1 MRLLRIGGLL
11 LLAAGALNVY
21 AQTGVSLA
29 YRVEA
34 SANASSGEYAPMWL
48 TANRYGLSSV
58 RANSGYLRAGLFYA
72 QLLKRGWRV
81 EAGLD
86 LAGTLN
92 HGADAGRAGFVV
104 QQAYGDLSWRMLT
117 LSIGSKERPGF
128 PLEKDGRL
136 SSGMLVEGPNARPV
150 PQVRG
155 EIREYLPLG
164 FTGNW
169 LSFKGH
175 IAYGRFTDNGWQ
187 EAFVAPGQYY
197 ARDVYYHS
205 KSLMFRLGNRE
216 KFPLTF
222 EFGLLMATQFAG
234 DRLVMQSDGTG
245 KLVTDMPDGL
255 KAFWKAFMPQAGG
268 SDTPAGE
275 QVNVE
280 GNMLGSWNFALT
292 YGLGDWRLRAYL
304 EHYFEDHSQMFWEYG
319 RWKDGQLGLEV
330 TLPKNRWVSKVL
342 WEGLA
347 TNDQT
352 GSILYDG
359 FWGSFPD
366 VQVSGNDGYY
376 NHYIYQAW
384 QHAGMA
390 MGNPLLTSPAYNE
403 DGSITFKSNRV
414 RSNHVGLTGDPTEEW
429 NWRVLASFTRHWG
442 TYSAPLDKQRK
453 QFSSLWE
460 VTYQPRRIEGW
471 CFSVALGL
479 DRGNYTPGNT
489 AGGMIT
495 IRKTGLLLK

>member
-1 MRLLRIGGLL
+1 MRLLKIGGLL

-21 AQTGVSLA
+21 AQTEASLT

-34 SANASSGEYAPMWL
+34 STNASLGEYAPMWL

-58 RANSGYLRAGLFYA
+58 QANSGYLRAGLFYD
-72 QLLKRGWRV
+72 QPLKRGWRV

-155 EIREYLPLG
+155 EIREYLPWG

-292 YGLGDWRLRAYL
+292 YGLGDCGCGPIWSTISR
-304 EHYFEDHSQMFWEYG
+304 
-319 RWKDGQLGLEV
+319 
-330 TLPKNRWVSKVL
+330 
-342 WEGLA
+342 
-347 TNDQT
+347 
-352 GSILYDG
+352 
-359 FWGSFPD
+359 
-366 VQVSGNDGYY
+366 
-376 NHYIYQAW
+376 
-384 QHAGMA
+384 
-390 MGNPLLTSPAYNE
+390 
-403 DGSITFKSNRV
+403 
-414 RSNHVGLTGDPTEEW
+414 
-429 NWRVLASFTRHWG
+429 
-442 TYSAPLDKQRK
+442 
-453 QFSSLWE
+453 
-460 VTYQPRRIEGW
+460 
-471 CFSVALGL
+471 
-479 DRGNYTPGNT
+479 
-489 AGGMIT
+489 T
-495 IRKTGLLLK
+495 IRRCFGNMVVGRMASWVWR